1 MGQGG
6 SRRRQRA
13 REAREKAAV
22 SDDDRSVLDLKVQR
36 DQLLT
41 HRRRLKAQLARD
53 VEIAHQ
59 LVRENRKPQ
68 AMLALRKKKWHDK
81 LLLDVESQ
89 ASRLEELIDQVEFA
103 QVQKDIVDALAAGV
117 ATLKRVNKEIGGA
130 DYVQKLMDEH
140 EEAVMEQQEISDMLA
155 GYGVAVDDSEAI
167 AELSKLQ
174 EQFAAGA
181 WSSATPEITAS
192 IRTSATPEVV
202 VGIHDA
208 APAVQITATEVKSS
222 EVSHEQGSSIGS
234 HLGGVLNSDKLS
246 RMGDNR
252 VPSERHDVRPLQWL
266 QQQSRRNCSSSI
278 PQPTT

>member
-1 MGQGG
+1 M
-6 SRRRQRA
+6 
-13 REAREKAAV
+13 
-22 SDDDRSVLDLKVQR
+22 
-36 DQLLT
+36 
-41 HRRRLKAQLARD
+41 
-53 VEIAHQ
+53 
-59 LVRENRKPQ
+59 VRENRKPQ

-202 VGIHDA
+202 VGIQDA

-222 EVSHEQGSSIGS
+222 EVSHEQGSSIVA
-234 HLGGVLNSDKLS
+234 HTVH
-246 RMGDNR
+246 
-252 VPSERHDVRPLQWL
+252 ERIAV
-266 QQQSRRNCSSSI
+266 SCAA
-278 PQPTT
+278 